1 MSKHLNVVNNS
12 QEAIEAEKTLE
23 QPFAILNKETNEV
36 ILKGKDYS
44 DVTILIDDENNYHPE
59 VPVIQNDISWIK
71 GRRCLVKKTSDGV
84 AICYLDENNS
94 ELFHDGTTVAKLD
107 GSMGQWMTDLPEFN
121 IECVEGEDDWV
132 KLYISKDKE
141 IGHKSRRVLLGVTKA
156 INRDGVL
163 WSAKHSLGSTT
174 DSIKATGNLRSVVYH
189 NYANA
194 VGTGFDIIDYET
206 HCKLAYMFMA
216 KYGSRNPQGME
227 QFGYGRYDYDRTLGT
242 TSTLGNTDGKTDT
255 QVNIFGVEDP
265 YGGKYEW
272 MGGIH
277 FDGINGIFY
286 IYDGFEP
293 DKVPTVPYRMLVDTF
308 TIGYGFIDRMYFGD
322 YADLIPTGFSST
334 TFKGDREGVGNW
346 KTFYCDWGDVSDSS
360 WRIVLRS
367 YTSTDYSGGL
377 FYFDAGYT
385 SSYTHSYC
393 GSRLQYRGKI
403 TVIDDPQEFIALP
416 VGM

>member
-12 QEAIEAEKTLE
+12 LEAIEAEKTLE

-44 DVTILIDDENNYHPE
+44 DVTILIDDENNYHSE

-121 IECVEGEDDWV
+121 IECVEGEDDWA

-156 INRDGVL
+156 INRDGKL

-174 DSIKATGNLRSVVYH
+174 DSIEATVTLTSVTFH
-189 NYANA
+189 DYANA

-216 KYGSRNPQGME
+216 KYGSRDPGNME
-227 QFGYGRYDYDRTLGT
+227 QFGAGSPSSNRTLGT
-242 TSTLGNTDGKTDT
+242 TSTLGNTNGKTDT

-265 YGGKYEW
+265 YGNIEEF

-277 FDGINGIFY
+277 YNGNDGIFY

-293 DKVPTVPYRMLVDTF
+293 DKVPTVPYRTIVDSF
-308 TIGYGFIDRMYFGD
+308 SYSSGYIDRMYLGD
-322 YADLIPTGFSST
+322 HADLIPTTFTERSFSYGS
-334 TFKGDREGVGNW
+334 DR
-346 KTFYCDWGDVSDSS
+346 TFYCSYSYFPDSDQGVVVRSGQSNNNHNGPFFFSS
-360 WRIVLRS
+360 NRRYTES
-367 YTSTDYSGGL
+367 YFIT
-377 FYFDAGYT
+377 
-385 SSYTHSYC
+385 

-403 TVIDDPQEFIALP
+403 IVIDDPQEFIALP

>member
-1 MSKHLNVVNNS
+1 MSKHLNVVNNT

-23 QPFAILNKETNEV
+23 QPFAILNKETNQV
-36 ILKGKDYS
+36 ILKDKDYS

-71 GRRCLVKKTSDGV
+71 GRRCLVKKTADGV

-121 IECVEGEDDWV
+121 IECVEGEDDWA

-156 INRDGVL
+156 INRDGKL

-174 DSIKATGNLRSVVYH
+174 DSITATGKLTSVAFH

-194 VGTGFDIIDYET
+194 VGTGFDIIDYES

-227 QFGYGRYDYDRTLGT
+227 QFGYGQSSSTRTLGT
-242 TSTLGNTDGKTDT
+242 TSTLGNTDGKTTT

-265 YGGKYEW
+265 YGNIYEC

-277 FDGINGIFY
+277 WDGENGIYY

-293 DKVPTVPYRMLVDTF
+293 DKVPTVPYRTLMETF
-308 TIGYGFIDRMYFGD
+308 PYSKGYIDRMYFGD
-322 YADLIPTGFSST
+322 YADLIPMRFSLEVFRGESQGFGT
-334 TFKGDREGVGNW
+334 Y
-346 KTFYCDWGDVSDSS
+346 KTFYCDYGYIGHPGWRGVYRSVDYANSD
-360 WRIVLRS
+360 
-367 YTSTDYSGGL
+367 GGL
-377 FYFDAGYT
+377 FYFSSSNPLSYT
-385 SSYTHSYC
+385 SSNY

>member
-12 QEAIEAEKTLE
+12 KEAIEAEKTLE

-71 GRRCLVKKTSDGV
+71 GRRCLVKKTADGV

-156 INRDGVL
+156 INRGGKL
-163 WSAKHSLGSTT
+163 WSAKHSANSTNA
-174 DSIKATGNLRSVVYH
+174 IQATTNLTSVAYH

-194 VGTGFDIIDYET
+194 LGTGFDIIDYET

-227 QFGYGRYDYDRTLGT
+227 QFGKGEWSSSRTLGT
-242 TSTLGNTDGKTDT
+242 TSTLGNTDGKTST
-255 QVNIFGVEDP
+255 QINIFGVEDP
-265 YGGKYEW
+265 YGNIWEW

-277 FDGINGIFY
+277 LDGSNGVYY

-293 DKVPTVPYRMLVDTF
+293 GKVPTVPYRTLIYTLPY
-308 TIGYGFIDRMYFGD
+308 TSGFIDRMYYGY
-322 YADLIPTGFSST
+322 YADLIPIRVSGMENGYGS
-334 TFKGDREGVGNW
+334 E
-346 KTFYCDWGDVSDSS
+346 KTFYCDYASVYPYWSTYCCSGPQTSS
-360 WRIVLRS
+360 S
-367 YTSTDYSGGL
+367 NGL
-377 FYFDAGYT
+377 FYLSTINNTPSST
-385 SSYTHSYC
+385 STSH

-403 TVIDDPQEFIALP
+403 TVIDNPQEFIALP
-416 VGM
+416 VGF

>member
-1 MSKHLNVVNNS
+1 MSKHLNVVNNT

-23 QPFAILNKETNEV
+23 QPFAILNKETNQV
-36 ILKGKDYS
+36 ILKDKDYS

-71 GRRCLVKKTSDGV
+71 GKRCLVKKTDNGV

-141 IGHKSRRVLLGVTKA
+141 IGHKSRRVLVGVTKA
-156 INRDGVL
+156 INRSGKL
-163 WSAKHSLGSTT
+163 WSAKHSPGVPD
-174 DSIKATGNLRSVVYH
+174 DSIRGTTSLSSITFH

-194 VGTGFDIIDYET
+194 LGTGFDIIDYET

-216 KYGSRNPQGME
+216 KYGSRNPQGMK
-227 QFGYGRYDYDRTLGT
+227 QFGSGGSVINSILGT
-242 TSTLGNTDGKTDT
+242 TSTLGNADGKTNT

-265 YGGKYEW
+265 YLSIYEW

-277 FDGINGIFY
+277 WDGNNGIYY

-293 DKVPTVPYRMLVDTF
+293 DKVPTVPYRTLIDTP
-308 TIGYGFIDRMYFGD
+308 YYSSAYIDRMYFGD
-322 YADLIPTGFSST
+322 HADLIPIRLCESTGT
-334 TFKGDREGVGNW
+334 A
-346 KTFYCDWGDVSDSS
+346 KTFYCDYGYIGYSEWKVVNRSS
-360 WRIVLRS
+360 KSSLPN
-367 YTSTDYSGGL
+367 GG
-377 FYFDAGYT
+377 FFCFDAHQL
-385 SSYTHSYC
+385 SSAAHEYY

-416 VGM
+416 VGF

>member
-121 IECVEGEDDWV
+121 IECVEGEDDWA

-156 INRDGVL
+156 VNRSGKL
-163 WSAKHSLGSTT
+163 WSAKHSVGQADDL
-174 DSIKATGNLRSVVYH
+174 KATTSLSSVTFH

-194 VGTGFDIIDYET
+194 LGTGFDIIDYET

-227 QFGYGRYDYDRTLGT
+227 QFGAGQYSNTRTLGT

-265 YGGKYEW
+265 YGNIEEW
-272 MGGIH
+272 MSGIH
-277 FDGINGIFY
+277 WDGDNGIYY
-286 IYDGFEP
+286 IYDGYEP
-293 DKVPTVPYRMLVDTF
+293 DKIPTVPYRTVLNSTL
-308 TIGYGFIDRMYFGD
+308 GYGYIDRMYFGD
-322 YADLIPTGFSST
+322 YADLIPTRLST
-334 TFKGDREGVGNW
+334 TTFRGRQGGVGTYR
-346 KTFYCDWGDVSDSS
+346 TFYCDYSGTDNTGWQP
-360 WRIVLRS
+360 ILRS
-367 YTSTDYSGGL
+367 SMSINRDGGL
-377 FYFDAGYT
+377 FYFRQIPNYT
-385 SSYTHSYC
+385 SSDTSYS

>member
-12 QEAIEAEKTLE
+12 KEAIEAEKTLE

-71 GRRCLVKKTSDGV
+71 GRRCLVKKTADGV

-121 IECVEGEDDWV
+121 IECVEGEDDWA

-156 INRDGVL
+156 VNMNGKL
-163 WSAKHSLGSTT
+163 WSTKSLFDPTP
-174 DSIKATGNLRSVVYH
+174 IKATTGLSSVTFH
-189 NYANA
+189 NYATA
-194 VGTGFDIIDYET
+194 LGTGFDIIDYET

-227 QFGYGRYDYDRTLGT
+227 QFGEGESSSTRTLGT
-242 TSTLGNTDGKTDT
+242 TSTLGNTDGKTST

-265 YGGKYEW
+265 YGNIQEW
-272 MGGIH
+272 MSGIH
-277 FDGINGIFY
+277 WDGNNGIYY
-286 IYDGFEP
+286 IYDGLEP
-293 DKVPTVPYRMLVDTF
+293 DKVPTVPYRTLVDTF
-308 TIGYGFIDRMYFGD
+308 PYYNGYIDRMYYG
-322 YADLIPTGFSST
+322 YYSDLIPIRLSN
-334 TFKGDREGVGNW
+334 EGCGTRNS
-346 KTFYCDWGDVSDSS
+346 FYCDCCDAGDNNWTLLV
-360 WRIVLRS
+360 RS
-367 YTSTDYSGGL
+367 GNYGGL
-377 FYFDAGYT
+377 FKLNTTGNYSGA
-385 SSYTHSYC
+385 SSRDK
-393 GSRLQYRGKI
+393 GSRIQYRGKI

>member
-1 MSKHLNVVNNS
+1 MSKHLNVVNS
-12 QEAIEAEKTLE
+12 TQEAIEAEKTLE
-23 QPFAILNKETNEV
+23 QPFAILNKETNQV
-36 ILKGKDYS
+36 ILKDKDYS

-71 GRRCLVKKTSDGV
+71 GRRCLVKKTADGV

-121 IECVEGEDDWV
+121 IECVEGEDDWA

-156 INRDGVL
+156 INRNGKL
-163 WSAKHSLGSTT
+163 WSTFNPNDHISGTT
-174 DSIKATGNLRSVVYH
+174 NLSAVTFH
-189 NYANA
+189 NYATA
-194 VGTGFDIIDYET
+194 LGTGFDIIDYET

-216 KYGSRNPQGME
+216 KYRSRNPRGME
-227 QFGYGRYDYDRTLGT
+227 QFGTGSSGGGIPVGT
-242 TSTLGNTDGKTDT
+242 TTTLGNTDGKTAS

-265 YGGKYEW
+265 YVNVGEFI
-272 MGGIH
+272 GGIH
-277 FDGINGIFY
+277 YDGDNGIYY

-293 DKVPTVPYRMLVDTF
+293 DKVPTAPYRAIVDA
-308 TIGYGFIDRMYFGD
+308 IPYSNGYIDRMYFGD
-322 YADLIPTGFSST
+322 YADLIPMRLSSLS
-334 TFKGDREGVGNW
+334 FGGEVGCGTN
-346 KTFYCDWGDVSDSS
+346 KSFYCDFGDVGHSN
-360 WRIVLRS
+360 WLVFLRS
-367 YTSTDYSGGL
+367 YGPYSASSAGL
-377 FYFDAGYT
+377 FSFRNYSSSYT
-385 SSYTHSYC
+385 SSSY
-393 GSRLQYRGKI
+393 GSRIQYRGKI

>member
-12 QEAIEAEKTLE
+12 KEAIEAEKTLE

-71 GRRCLVKKTSDGV
+71 GRRCLVKKTTDGV

-121 IECVEGEDDWV
+121 IECVEGEDDWA

-156 INRDGVL
+156 VNMNGKL
-163 WSAKHSLGSTT
+163 WSTKSLFDPTP
-174 DSIKATGNLRSVVYH
+174 IKATTNLTSVTFH

-227 QFGYGRYDYDRTLGT
+227 QFGYGQNSSTRTLGT
-242 TSTLGNTDGKTDT
+242 TSTLGNTDGKNAT

-265 YGGKYEW
+265 YGNIQERI
-272 MGGIH
+272 GGIH
-277 FDGINGIFY
+277 YDGNNGIYY

-293 DKVPTVPYRMLVDTF
+293 DKVPTVPYRTIVDAAPYSQ
-308 TIGYGFIDRMYFGD
+308 GYIDRMYFGD
-322 YADLIPTGFSST
+322 YADLIPMRLNNEDQGYST
-334 TFKGDREGVGNW
+334 AQS
-346 KTFYCDWGDVSDSS
+346 FYCDFGSIGGSKWNVVNRSS
-360 WRIVLRS
+360 TNINF
-367 YTSTDYSGGL
+367 TGGL
-377 FYFDAGYT
+377 FSFGSNDST
-385 SSYTHSYC
+385 SDTNINN

>member
-1 MSKHLNVVNNS
+1 MSKHLNVVNNTK
-12 QEAIEAEKTLE
+12 EAIEAEKTLE
-23 QPFAILNKETNEV
+23 QPFAILNKETNQV
-36 ILKGKDYS
+36 ILKDKDYS

-94 ELFHDGTTVAKLD
+94 ELFHDGVTAAKLD

-121 IECVEGEDDWV
+121 IECVEGEDNWA

-156 INRDGVL
+156 INRSGKL
-163 WSAKHSLGSTT
+163 WSAKHSFTSYSDYHQAVGKLSAVTF
-174 DSIKATGNLRSVVYH
+174 H

-194 VGTGFDIIDYET
+194 IGTGFDIIDYET

-227 QFGYGRYDYDRTLGT
+227 QFGSGGIDNRTLGI
-242 TSTLGNTDGKTDT
+242 TSTLGNTDGKTGD
-255 QVNIFGVEDP
+255 QVNIFEVEDL
-265 YGGKYEW
+265 YGNISEW
-272 MGGIH
+272 MGGINY
-277 FDGINGIFY
+277 DGDNGIYY

-293 DKVPTVPYRMLVDTF
+293 DKVPTVPYR
-308 TIGYGFIDRMYFGD
+308 TITETLPYKEGPINRMYYG
-322 YADLIPTGFSST
+322 YYSDLIPTRMYASNGQAISGTES
-334 TFKGDREGVGNW
+334 
-346 KTFYCDWGDVSDSS
+346 FYCDYGQVS
-360 WRIVLRS
+360 
-367 YTSTDYSGGL
+367 YSGWNVITRAHHGSNTYFAGL
-377 FYFDAGYT
+377 FYFNTRNT
-385 SSYTHSYC
+385 SSETYSGY

-403 TVIDDPQEFIALP
+403 TVIDNPQEFIALP
-416 VGM
+416 VGF

>member
-12 QEAIEAEKTLE
+12 QEAIEAERTLE

-156 INRDGVL
+156 INRGGKL
-163 WSAKHSLGSTT
+163 WSTFDPHDYISGTT
-174 DSIKATGNLRSVVYH
+174 GLSAVTFH

-227 QFGYGRYDYDRTLGT
+227 QFGYGSGVGGIPVGS
-242 TSTLGNTDGKTDT
+242 TSTLGNTDGKTAS

-265 YGGKYEW
+265 YGRISEW
-272 MGGIH
+272 IGGIH
-277 FDGINGIFY
+277 WDGENGIYY

-293 DKVPTVPYRMLVDTF
+293 DKVPTVPYRTIVDA
-308 TIGYGFIDRMYFGD
+308 IHYAEGYIDRMYFGD
-322 YADLIPTGFSST
+322 YADLIPMRLSVIDSNVNLACGTKRS
-334 TFKGDREGVGNW
+334 
-346 KTFYCDWGDVSDSS
+346 FYCDYSYIGNAVWNVAS
-360 WRIVLRS
+360 RS
-367 YTSTDYSGGL
+367 YGYNSEQGGL
-377 FYFDAGYT
+377 FYFSMSN
-385 SSYTHSYC
+385 SSSGTYSDY

-403 TVIDDPQEFIALP
+403 TVIDNPQEFIALP